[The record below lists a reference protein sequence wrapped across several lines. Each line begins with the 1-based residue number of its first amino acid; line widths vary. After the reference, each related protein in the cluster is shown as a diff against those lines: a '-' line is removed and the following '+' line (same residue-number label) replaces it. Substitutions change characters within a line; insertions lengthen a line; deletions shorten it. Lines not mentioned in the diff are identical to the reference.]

1 MVVHAFNP
9 SILEAKEDGS
19 LGVGGALCEVKKLGW
34 SAPFQELGQNCKN

>member
-34 SAPFQELGQNCKN
+34 SAPFQ